1 MNENVRVY
9 DFLCDDA
16 KNIRNSV
23 FISEQGF
30 KNEFDEIDEKA
41 RHIVMYNEKG
51 SPIAVCRIF
60 QGENENSFIL
70 GRLAVIPS
78 YRGMNIGKQ
87 MIAYA
92 EKAVLSLGG
101 KSLALHAQCRA
112 KAFYEKS
119 GYISY
124 GEIEDDEGCPH
135 IWMKKQL

>member
-16 KNIRNSV
+16 KNIRKSV

-87 MIAYA
+87 MLTYA

>member
-9 DFLCDDA
+9 DFLSDDA
-16 KNIRNSV
+16 KNIRKLV

>member
-1 MNENVRVY
+1 MNENVKVY

-16 KNIRNSV
+16 KEIRKSV

-41 RHIVMYNEKG
+41 RHIVMYNEGG

-60 QGENENSFIL
+60 QDENENSFIL
-70 GRLAVIPS
+70 GRLAVLPS
-78 YRGMNIGKQ
+78 YRGMNLGKQ

-92 EKAVLSLGG
+92 EKAVLNSGG
-101 KSLALHAQCRA
+101 KTLALHAQCRA

-119 GYISY
+119 GYASY